1 MRSTIRTVLI
11 CLVVSLGVI
20 VSAEKS
26 WAGFVAGG
34 SRLIYYYT
42 QRSLLNPAAGTGTA
56 GTILAVKNNSSDPTK
71 VQMKIFNGSTCTGFG
86 PVTFDLPGNRT
97 LRINV
102 SDFVSAAPFP
112 EGWVDLYAV
121 NAGGT
126 PIRWDFLTGKFTVL
140 DFGGTSTTVAIS
152 EAVAMFSDA
161 NRASDPQGGVIVDH
175 SNARTTAPHFQAVDF
190 WAPGGPFN
198 ISDRLVVI
206 PVSRVPGTAPVAST
220 GGIGLSFKTLAGV
233 ETLSTTANP
242 SCMLASS
249 LSALHASFSTS
260 YPNTVAVTDGGNLG
274 LIADLSGTNKG
285 NAGWL
290 FESATSPP
298 LLGVHPIQAWA
309 EQAVDARE

>member
-1 MRSTIRTVLI
+1 MRSTVRTVLI

-26 WAGFVAGG
+26 WAGFVSGG
-34 SRLIYYYT
+34 SRLIYYYS
-42 QRSLLNPAAGTGTA
+42 QRSIVNPSAGTGTA
-56 GTILAVKNNSSDPTK
+56 GTILAVKNNSSDATK

-86 PVTFDLPGNRT
+86 PVTFDLPGNQS

-102 SDFVSAAPFP
+102 SDHVSATPFP

-126 PIRWDFLTGKFTVL
+126 PIRWDYLTGKFTVL
-140 DFGGTSTTVAIS
+140 DFGGTSTTVGIS
-152 EAVAMFSDA
+152 EAVAIFSDA
-161 NRASDPQGGVIVDH
+161 NRTSDPQGGLIIDH
-175 SNARTTAPHFQAVDF
+175 TSVRTFAPLGHGVDF

-198 ISDRLVVI
+198 IGDRLVVV
-206 PVSRVPGTAPVAST
+206 PVSQVPGTAPVAST
-220 GGIGLSFKTLAGV
+220 GGIALSFKTLAGV
-233 ETLSTTANP
+233 ETLNTPAAP

-249 LSALHASFSTS
+249 LSNLHASFSTS
-260 YPNTVAVTDGGNLG
+260 YPNATAITDGGNLG
-274 LIADLSGTNKG
+274 IIADLSGTNKG

-298 LLGVHPIQAWA
+298 LLGVHSLQAWL
-309 EQAVDARE
+309 ELAVDAHE